1 MRKKKAV
8 GGKACW
14 DGYRAA
20 GTKKGKNGRTVNNC
34 VPTGKGKSKNDKL
47 KIK

>member
-1 MRKKKAV
+1 MAAKKKV

-34 VPTGKGKSKNDKL
+34 VPTGKGKSKSK
-47 KIK
+47 KK